1 MLLPIEPSRQPRSQL
16 ALTRLHKAQAKSVF
30 STSVTLVADR
40 SRIDAQPM
48 FTGWVNGLF
57 LRLVEFWAWEFW
69 LRAIAH
75 LLTSKMNSVHSH
87 KSSPAKRSPGGWL
100 AAVQPGSRFAI
111 PRIPL
116 HICSPHSHGELLSL
130 PCPSSHSSLNR
141 FGLKGMRAW
150 QGGFIQDPRSRR
162 SLEFRRGWEMSNP
175 EVRLELRMVVAEGKW
190 NSRLAM
196 IDRGPRCTLGI

>member
-16 ALTRLHKAQAKSVF
+16 ALPRLHKAQAKSVF

-40 SRIDAQPM
+40 NRIDVQPM

-100 AAVQPGSRFAI
+100 AAVQPGS
-111 PRIPL
+111 P
-116 HICSPHSHGELLSL
+116 SLSL
-130 PCPSSHSSLNR
+130 GYLCTYVAHTVTGNCGVS
-141 FGLKGMRAW
+141 RALPLIPA
-150 QGGFIQDPRSRR
+150 G
-162 SLEFRRGWEMSNP
+162 
-175 EVRLELRMVVAEGKW
+175 
-190 NSRLAM
+190 
-196 IDRGPRCTLGI
+196 IDLD